1 MNLTTIESIN
11 DAFYSD
17 HMQRR
22 FHVDK
27 AKQIYQSLLGQLAAT
42 PKIIM
47 SLNRSWISEA
57 LIEQDLPI
65 VFPNTINPGMK
76 FDMILAMDEVLTKE
90 EHEQEQ
96 RKHIMQLV
104 SMLNPGGALV
114 ASLRDFKNTNCHRR
128 PVGDACMNHI
138 GGVKVVSQEI
148 SDLLDNDKQ
157 AWFQKMYITVDD
169 SQFTCLNLG
178 RRRTL
183 YFKQLAKYCFDA
195 GAPDFGVLKD
205 NFWRNHLR
213 RSPEHIIWAKAR

>member
-1 MNLTTIESIN
+1 MNFSTIEGIN

-27 AKQIYQSLLGQLAAT
+27 AKQTYQAVLRQLDTT
-42 PKIIM
+42 PGIIL
-47 SLNRSWISEA
+47 SLNRTWISEA
-57 LIEQDLPI
+57 LLEQQVPLI
-65 VFPNTINPGMK
+65 FPNTIDPGMR

-90 EHEQEQ
+90 EHEQDQ

-104 SMLNPGGALV
+104 SMLNPGGTLI

-128 PVGDACMNHI
+128 PLGDACMNHV
-138 GGVKVVSQEI
+138 GGAKVVSQEV
-148 SDLLDNDKQ
+148 SELVDNDKQ
-157 AWFQKMYITVDD
+157 AWHQRMYVTVNDT
-169 SQFTCLNLG
+169 QFTCLNLG

-183 YFKQLAKYCFDA
+183 YFKQLAKYCLDA
-195 GAPDFGVLKD
+195 GAPEFGVLKD
-205 NFWRNHLR
+205 TFWRNHMR